1 MTFPPSWDP
10 LVASVFGAHRS
21 WEATWPAFSTD
32 ASLGL
37 TDEVWTRAAAELV
50 GRLREN
56 YPHFHP
62 LYAGQMLKPPHPAAV
77 VGYLAAMLINPN
89 NHALDGGRATARLEK
104 ESVAALAGMFGFE
117 EDTFMGH
124 LTASGTVANLEA
136 LWVSRELHP
145 TTEHAVVVS
154 SEAHYTHK
162 RMCALLRVPCIEI
175 PATAEGRFDL
185 ELLDA
190 VLQTKKV
197 GTVVATLGTTA
208 LGALDPLAE
217 ILARKKDHG
226 FRVHVDAAYGG
237 YFRLLADEQP
247 LLAPF
252 RVTAEA
258 DSVVVDPHK
267 HGLQPYGCGS
277 VLFRDRS
284 PHELYAHASPYT
296 YFSSPEHHPG
306 ETTLECSRAGA
317 AAAALWLT
325 LRGMPLVPGGAMASL
340 LTRCLEAARTFA
352 RELPRAGYAV
362 HVPPTLDI
370 VTYFPVR
377 SSLSAITLATERVW
391 RDAMEG
397 SPPLYLAKL
406 VVKREAFS
414 EIHPEMKGDAAES
427 VTILRS
433 CLMRPE
439 QADWAP
445 RLVDR
450 LSAVLLES
458 SHT

>member
-1 MTFPPSWDP
+1 
-10 LVASVFGAHRS
+10 
-21 WEATWPAFSTD
+21 
-32 ASLGL
+32 
-37 TDEVWTRAAAELV
+37 
-50 GRLREN
+50 
-56 YPHFHP
+56 
-62 LYAGQMLKPPHPAAV
+62 
-77 VGYLAAMLINPN
+77 
-89 NHALDGGRATARLEK
+89 
-104 ESVAALAGMFGFE
+104 
-117 EDTFMGH
+117 
-124 LTASGTVANLEA
+124 
-136 LWVSRELHP
+136 
-145 TTEHAVVVS
+145 
-154 SEAHYTHK
+154 
-162 RMCALLRVPCIEI
+162 LRVPCIEI
-175 PATAEGRFDL
+175 PATPEGTLDL

-190 VLQTKKV
+190 VLETKKV

-208 LGALDPLAE
+208 LGALDPLVE
-217 ILARKKDHG
+217 ILARKKKHG

-284 PHELYAHASPYT
+284 LGALYAHASPYT

-325 LRGMPLVPGGAMASL
+325 LRGMPLVRGGAMAAM
-340 LTRCLEAARTFA
+340 LTRCLEAARAFA

-362 HVPPTLDI
+362 HLPPRLDI

-377 SSLSAITLATERVW
+377 GSLSAITLATERVW
-391 RDAMEG
+391 RGAMEG

-406 VVKREAFS
+406 VVNAEGFCK
-414 EIHPEMKGDAAES
+414 IHPAIQRDAES

-439 QADWAP
+439 QADWAA

-450 LSAVLLES
+450 LSAVLLDS
-458 SHT
+458 SHADSSRRHA